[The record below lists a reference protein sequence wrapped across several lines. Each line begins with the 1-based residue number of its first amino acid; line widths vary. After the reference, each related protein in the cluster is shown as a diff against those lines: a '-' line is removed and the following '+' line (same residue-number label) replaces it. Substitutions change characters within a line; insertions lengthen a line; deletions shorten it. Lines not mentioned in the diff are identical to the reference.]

1 MKIQRLKIENIEN
14 IVNWCQDKDADFLT
28 QWAGKGY
35 EYPLTKKQIEDRL
48 SEGAEIFEANLE
60 GRMVGTIEI
69 ITRDEETALIGRFV
83 LNPELTGQ
91 GIGTKILETFL
102 EYCKVKLGL
111 KKIKLFVFD
120 FNISAYKCYEK
131 CGFTQVETVIRPNGW
146 KAISME
152 KDITK

>member
-1 MKIQRLKIENIEN
+1 MKIQKLKIENIEN
-14 IVNWCQDKDADFLT
+14 IVSWCQDKDADFLT

-48 SEGAEIFEANLE
+48 SEGAEIFEANLD

-69 ITRDEETALIGRFV
+69 ITRDEETALVGRFV

-91 GIGTKILETFL
+91 GIGTKVLETFM

-111 KKIKLFVFD
+111 KKIVVVMCLF
-120 FNISAYKCYEK
+120 
-131 CGFTQVETVIRPNGW
+131 
-146 KAISME
+146 
-152 KDITK
+152 

>member
-1 MKIQRLKIENIEN
+1 MKIQKLKIENIEN

-48 SEGAEIFEANLE
+48 SEGAEIFEANLD

-69 ITRDEETALIGRFV
+69 ITRDEETALVGRFV

-91 GIGTKILETFL
+91 GLGTKVLQTFL
-102 EYCKVKLGL
+102 EHCKVEWGL
-111 KKIKLFVFD
+111 KKIQLFVFD
-120 FNISAYKCYEK
+120 FNISAYKCYKK

-152 KDITK
+152 KDIII